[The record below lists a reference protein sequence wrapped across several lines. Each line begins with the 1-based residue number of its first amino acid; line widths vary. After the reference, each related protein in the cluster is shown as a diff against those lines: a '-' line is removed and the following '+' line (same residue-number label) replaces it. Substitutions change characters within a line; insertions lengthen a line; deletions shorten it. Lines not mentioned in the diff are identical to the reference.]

1 MNEHLHQYMVQHQE
15 RHLEELKQFLRIPS
29 ISAVSLHK
37 PDIEACAQW
46 LASSLK
52 TAGMEHVQ
60 IMPTEG
66 HPIVYADWLHAPG
79 QPTVLVYGH
88 YDVQPAEP
96 LEAWLNP
103 PFEPEV
109 RGGKLYARGAT
120 DDKGQVFIYV
130 KAVEALI
137 NILGQLPINVKFC
150 IEGEEEVA
158 SPSLAPFVQ
167 ANKELLAA
175 DFIMVSDN
183 AMLDKGKPSLEYAM
197 RGLAAFEIEVRGAN
211 TDLHSGLYGGGVPNA
226 IHALTELMASFHTPD
241 GKIAVEGMYKDVLE
255 LSAKEKEAL
264 SRLPHSDEQ
273 VRKELD
279 LEALTGEQGF
289 TYIERTT
296 ARPTFE
302 ITSITGGFQGEGI
315 KPIIPAEA
323 KAKVACRL
331 VPDQNPEQVMNCIEE
346 HIRKNQP
353 KGVKVNM
360 IRKLKG
366 NPFLSPIDHPLM
378 VKAAEAL
385 EEVFGEKTSY
395 TRSGGSIPIV
405 DVFSKTLSAP
415 VVLIGFGLPGE
426 NLHAPNENFD
436 LENFRLGAES
446 IFTYW
451 EKIRNAE

>member
-302 ITSITGGFQGEGI
+302 ITSITGAFRE
-315 KPIIPAEA
+315 
-323 KAKVACRL
+323 KALSLLFRL
-331 VPDQNPEQVMNCIEE
+331 
-346 HIRKNQP
+346 
-353 KGVKVNM
+353 
-360 IRKLKG
+360 KLK
-366 NPFLSPIDHPLM
+366 L
-378 VKAAEAL
+378 K
-385 EEVFGEKTSY
+385 
-395 TRSGGSIPIV
+395 
-405 DVFSKTLSAP
+405 
-415 VVLIGFGLPGE
+415 
-426 NLHAPNENFD
+426 
-436 LENFRLGAES
+436 
-446 IFTYW
+446 
-451 EKIRNAE
+451 